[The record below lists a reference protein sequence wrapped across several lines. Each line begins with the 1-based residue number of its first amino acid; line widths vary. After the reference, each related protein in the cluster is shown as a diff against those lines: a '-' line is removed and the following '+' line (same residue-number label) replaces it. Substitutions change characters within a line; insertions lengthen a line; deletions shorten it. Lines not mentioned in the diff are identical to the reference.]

1 MANDRILIVDDEET
15 LREALR
21 FNLEVEGYRVDT
33 AESAEAALLLPLGE
47 MRLILL
53 DVMMGG
59 MSGFD
64 LARELRSR
72 PETRHIPIIFLTAKD
87 TEDDMVRGLN
97 IGADDYI
104 AKPFSLRNVLARIRT
119 VLRRAGAASQSPQAA
134 AHAPAV
140 IAFEGVEID
149 TASVSVRVDGKP
161 VEMPRKEYELLALL
175 IGHPGRVFSRAEIL
189 RRVWGQDVVVT
200 DRTIDV
206 NITRL
211 RHKLGRY
218 GSHIV
223 TRQGY
228 GYGFK

>member
-1 MANDRILIVDDEET
+1 MADDRILIVDDEET

-21 FNLEVEGYRVDT
+21 FNLEVEGYRVET
-33 AESAEAALLLPLGE
+33 AASAEEALQQPLEETG
-47 MRLILL
+47 LILL
-53 DVMMGG
+53 DVMMDG
-59 MSGFD
+59 MSGFE
-64 LARELRSR
+64 LARLLRSR

-119 VLRRAGAASQSPQAA
+119 VLRRAATP
-134 AHAPAV
+134 APAPETEAPRLV
-140 IAFEGVEID
+140 VCEGIEID
-149 TASVSVRVDGKP
+149 TASVAVRIDGQPVD
-161 VEMPRKEYELLALL
+161 MPRKEYELLLL
-175 IGHPGRVFSRAEIL
+175 LAAHRGRIFSRGEIL
-189 RRVWGQDVVVT
+189 GRVWGQDVVVT

-228 GYGFK
+228 GYGFR